1 MNLPVDGSTGRESV
15 VVSIEYGGKSKDT
28 LDNPWVKAT
37 INKTC
42 QYVQVSVI
50 HRTKSEKEGKLFV
63 RRLCRL
69 VALRGVE
76 VGDGQ
81 AVEEG
86 VPVAGGRQPPQPR
99 PPLLQLALAL
109 QPLELL
115 VLAAVAADGRI
126 GGGVVCTERVG
137 WRDRVEGEEGS
148 VVVNMYM

>member
-1 MNLPVDGSTGRESV
+1 MWLLALN
-15 VVSIEYGGKSKDT
+15 IK
-28 LDNPWVKAT
+28 VKAT

-63 RRLCRL
+63 RFRL
-69 VALRGVE
+69 VALCRRRGGVE

-115 VLAAVAADGRI
+115 VLAAVAADGRV

>member
-1 MNLPVDGSTGRESV
+1 M

-63 RRLCRL
+63 RFRL
-69 VALRGVE
+69 VALRRRRRGGIE

-86 VPVAGGRQPPQPR
+86 VPVAGGRQPPQSR

-115 VLAAVAADGRI
+115 VLAAVAADGRV

>member
-1 MNLPVDGSTGRESV
+1 MVF
-15 VVSIEYGGKSKDT
+15 SIEYGGESKDT

-76 VGDGQ
+76 VGDG
-81 AVEEG
+81 
-86 VPVAGGRQPPQPR
+86 
-99 PPLLQLALAL
+99 
-109 QPLELL
+109 
-115 VLAAVAADGRI
+115 
-126 GGGVVCTERVG
+126 
-137 WRDRVEGEEGS
+137 
-148 VVVNMYM
+148 